1 MIQGWKMIPL
11 SWIKANTQFDIQS
24 LTCMAHISQTLKDL
38 IPLFKQPRWQSFFL
52 NKQHSKTY
60 RCPCLK
66 DINRFVFLSYLLS
79 QGFATP
85 IIADGVICL
94 LPHSADHNSSLAAG
108 QNSKRGGF
116 GMWVWLLHCPSLL
129 FVSFLKDKAV
139 RWGQVR
145 WRLKEEY
152 IAFSLKYRRIWRF
165 LLKILPSCENLF
177 SIYPSIHPFMFCC
190 LSLSELWWWQATGI
204 SILQLKFLSEDL
216 NRVWTSDES

>member
-24 LTCMAHISQTLKDL
+24 LTCMAHISQTLDL
-38 IPLFKQPRWQSFFL
+38 IPLFKQPRWQNFFL

-94 LPHSADHNSSLAAG
+94 LPHSTDHNSILAAG

-116 GMWVWLLHCPSLL
+116 GMWVFIITLPFSPFCL
-129 FVSFLKDKAV
+129 FFERQS
-139 RWGQVR
+139 GQVR
-145 WRLKEEY
+145 SGQVK
-152 IAFSLKYRRIWRF
+152 
-165 LLKILPSCENLF
+165 
-177 SIYPSIHPFMFCC
+177 
-190 LSLSELWWWQATGI
+190 T
-204 SILQLKFLSEDL
+204 
-216 NRVWTSDES
+216 